1 VFLAAASDLPAAAG
15 SQLSTGEATDML
27 NTSRSSSEQ
36 AKVAV
41 VRAMYEAYVNKD
53 RAAIEPLLADA
64 FHFTSPLDNRIDRA
78 LYFERCWPLSQQ
90 VEWFDFVAVV
100 PAGNR
105 VFVLYEGRHKGGKR
119 FRNAEVC
126 LFQGEQV
133 VEVEVYFG
141 WSIPHQAAPGAFVD
155 AAAPGGFVD
164 AAAPGGFVDAAQG
177 SLVDSAPPRSLGELP
192 G

>member
-1 VFLAAASDLPAAAG
+1 MRPIAAIGDAK
-15 SQLSTGEATDML
+15 GEFQML
-27 NTSRSSSEQ
+27 NSSRSSDEQ

-64 FHFTSPLDNRIDRA
+64 FHFTSPLDNRIDRD
-78 LYFERCWPLSQQ
+78 LYFERCWPSSEQI
-90 VEWFDFVAVV
+90 EGFDFVAVV

-105 VFVLYEGRHKGGKR
+105 VVAIYEARNKGGKR
-119 FRNAEVC
+119 FRNTEVC
-126 LFQGEQV
+126 LFQDQQV

-141 WSIPHQAAPGAFVD
+141 WSLPHQAPAGSFVD
-155 AAAPGGFVD
+155 QAPAGSFVD
-164 AAAPGGFVDAAQG
+164 QAPPG
-177 SLVDSAPPRSLGELP
+177 SFDDSAPPRSLGELP